1 MYGRGEGGQSMS
13 GWQVE
18 AEIGDVVISAIGDKI
33 IMIVA
38 LLFCVC
44 GVARACLL
52 LLLFYDVLCVVGCF
66 LG

>member
-1 MYGRGEGGQSMS
+1 MS

-18 AEIGDVVISAIGDKI
+18 AEIGDVVISAIGNKI

-44 GVARACLL
+44 VARACLL
-52 LLLFYDVLCVVGCF
+52 LVLLFSDVLCVVGCF

>member
-18 AEIGDVVISAIGDKI
+18 AEIGDVVISAIGNKI

-44 GVARACLL
+44 VARACSLL
-52 LLLFYDVLCVVGCF
+52 VLSTII
-66 LG
+66 L

>member
-1 MYGRGEGGQSMS
+1 MS

-18 AEIGDVVISAIGDKI
+18 AEIGDVVISAIGNKI

-44 GVARACLL
+44 VARACLL